1 MSATGSR
8 FREPQIGIGTGRDA
22 LRIRIEADADE
33 ELGDACQLNEPDPF
47 GFFGLAM
54 LNVGMWVTL
63 GLAGSLQATHYDTL
77 DRGRPDPHR
86 FRPAGNYF
94 TFNSRMSSVPTILR

>member
-1 MSATGSR
+1 MLPHRRGWQGHTRNVSILIASMSATGSR

-47 GFFGLAM
+47 GSLA
-54 LNVGMWVTL
+54 
-63 GLAGSLQATHYDTL
+63 
-77 DRGRPDPHR
+77 
-86 FRPAGNYF
+86 
-94 TFNSRMSSVPTILR
+94 